1 LKVLAAEAD
10 ARWAAKPSFLDAPG
24 QARGQPLPSLEIK
37 DPGRHTTLTGLQNKA
52 GVITAIAEEQDN
64 GAKRR
69 SISAGSEETG
79 EQENKMQVPD
89 GRRHDFVKR
98 PGQETRSK
106 EGPQKDKEDPWKQ
119 ARGGEKWQPAAWDGN
134 KAIRR

>member
-1 LKVLAAEAD
+1 MNRK
-10 ARWAAKPSFLDAPG
+10 
-24 QARGQPLPSLEIK
+24 
-37 DPGRHTTLTGLQNKA
+37 TGL
-52 GVITAIAEEQDN
+52 
-64 GAKRR
+64 KRR
-69 SISAGSEETG
+69 SISASSEDKG

-89 GRRHDFVKR
+89 GIRHHFVER
-98 PGQETRSK
+98 PGQEKRFK